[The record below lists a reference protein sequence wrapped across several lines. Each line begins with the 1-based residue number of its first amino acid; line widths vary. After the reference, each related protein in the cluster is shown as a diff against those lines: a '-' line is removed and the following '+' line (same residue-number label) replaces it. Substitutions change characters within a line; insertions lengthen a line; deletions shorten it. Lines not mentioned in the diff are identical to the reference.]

1 MIGTRLDD
9 KSSGGYVASSYRLLF
24 QAVTAANS
32 ARSAEAYRIPL
43 TNQLEFQN
51 FSNTVQYGPAMYAP
65 QAAAL
70 ALARIAK
77 MTALQSFYLARFF
90 NGFAALTVGFFAVHI
105 ATRGRFII
113 FTLLTMP
120 TSFYLMGSLSQDALL
135 LAGSALFWS
144 IVSNNLSTG
153 RIPSPSIILG
163 LVALLVVLSC
173 GRLPY
178 IALAVVFFLKPFRDM
193 RWRGRVFQRW
203 PGLAAIA
210 LAITLALVWVAVI
223 RTVYINWA
231 PAISAQN
238 QITFLLSHIVLIPWI
253 AIHSFQGPNF
263 FFAVGGIFGSIG
275 LLNSKLPL
283 LFYPIALIGTLA
295 AIALDMTESSL
306 LAPLGRMAVMVGLL
320 LGVGAVYF
328 ALYLTFAPVGHLAV
342 LGMHGRYFIPF
353 IIGLVFVLP
362 TATLRV
368 RKFIRPLVLLLPLIA
383 IIGFGVSME
392 KVKTQFYPDTNCSLS
407 PLTSH
412 GVGTGEE
419 CASR

>member
-1 MIGTRLDD
+1 
-9 KSSGGYVASSYRLLF
+9 
-24 QAVTAANS
+24 
-32 ARSAEAYRIPL
+32 
-43 TNQLEFQN
+43 
-51 FSNTVQYGPAMYAP
+51 MYAP

-90 NGFAALTVGFFAVHI
+90 NGFAALAVGFFAIHI

-163 LVALLVVLSC
+163 LAALLVVLSC

-231 PAISAQN
+231 PAISAQS

-295 AIALDMTESSL
+295 ATALDMTESQS
-306 LAPLGRMAVMVGLL
+306 ARAA
-320 LGVGAVYF
+320 GAH
-328 ALYLTFAPVGHLAV
+328 GC
-342 LGMHGRYFIPF
+342 HGRIAVGSGCNLFRALSDFRTGGTPRRPWHAGEIFYSFYYRFGFRSPDRNSARPEIYSSTSSS
-353 IIGLVFVLP
+353 L
-362 TATLRV
+362 AADCDHR
-368 RKFIRPLVLLLPLIA
+368 IRRFD
-383 IIGFGVSME
+383 GKS
-392 KVKTQFYPDTNCSLS
+392 
-407 PLTSH
+407 
-412 GVGTGEE
+412 
-419 CASR
+419 

>member
-1 MIGTRLDD
+1 
-9 KSSGGYVASSYRLLF
+9 
-24 QAVTAANS
+24 
-32 ARSAEAYRIPL
+32 
-43 TNQLEFQN
+43 
-51 FSNTVQYGPAMYAP
+51 
-65 QAAAL
+65 
-70 ALARIAK
+70 
-77 MTALQSFYLARFF
+77 
-90 NGFAALTVGFFAVHI
+90 
-105 ATRGRFII
+105 
-113 FTLLTMP
+113 
-120 TSFYLMGSLSQDALL
+120 
-135 LAGSALFWS
+135 
-144 IVSNNLSTG
+144 
-153 RIPSPSIILG
+153 
-163 LVALLVVLSC
+163 
-173 GRLPY
+173 
-178 IALAVVFFLKPFRDM
+178 M

-231 PAISAQN
+231 PAISAQS
-238 QITFLLSHIVLIPWI
+238 QITFLLSHIVLIPLI

-295 AIALDMTESSL
+295 AAALDMTESSL
-306 LAPLGRMAVMVGLL
+306 LAPLERMAVMVGLL
-320 LGVGAVYF
+320 LGVGAIYF

-342 LGMHGRYFIPF
+342 LGMQGRYFIPF

-383 IIGFGVSME
+383 IMGFGVSME
-392 KVKTQFYPDTNCSLS
+392 KVKTRFYPDTNCSLP